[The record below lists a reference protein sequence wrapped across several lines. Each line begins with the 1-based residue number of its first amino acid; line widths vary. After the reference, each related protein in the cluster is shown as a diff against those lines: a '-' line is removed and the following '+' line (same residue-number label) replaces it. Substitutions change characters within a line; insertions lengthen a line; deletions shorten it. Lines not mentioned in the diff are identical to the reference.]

1 MASRV
6 KRAVNNVHWFVDQS
20 EHRREATNPV
30 QGRRLALQALETG
43 GNNYLIVAVA
53 GLGFFTDSYLLFAS
67 NAITPMLGYVYWN
80 TETTSEHVNAV
91 NLATLSGCVFGMLLF
106 GWLGDKYGRRK
117 IYGHELLLLIV
128 GTIGVIMSSPG
139 YPGLDTSIDDARS
152 IDWSSYGSMDVIS
165 WLTFWRFVS
174 GVGIGGDYPLSACIV
189 SEFAP
194 TKRRATML
202 ASVFSMQAFGY
213 ATANIVAMVVTL
225 IVRSRHPDPSA
236 RAVDQIWRWVI
247 GLCLIPAFTA
257 AVLRLTIPESP
268 RFTLDV
274 SENIAKAFDETNR
287 FNNANLEPEWVKQA
301 NLDTVGQIIGAQA
314 DDDETIGKTSTSAM
328 IDEVGDIMD
337 IDQSKIQGKRYFF
350 KDGNWILVLG
360 TSLCW
365 FLLDIGFY
373 ALSLNSPSTVS
384 KLWYQDAD
392 STPNRPVWAT
402 NLDVK
407 DPQAG
412 IYTILITNTTHS
424 LIISSIGAIVGAV
437 LMVYFIDRVNRKK
450 FQLGSFL
457 VLAVL
462 FIVTGATFSS
472 TVQTGF
478 HGVTITLFVL
488 CQLAFYC
495 GPNTLTFIIPAELF
509 PTKYRATCHGISAA
523 AGKIG
528 SIITTVFLAYVKFPS
543 NAGDVS
549 SSDPRSRWLGWAI
562 LILSLPM
569 FLGALV
575 TWSRMIPDVQYK
587 DRKSKTLEE
596 LVFVRQHQ
604 SSPAADIEMSSDAG
618 SIM

>member
-1 MASRV
+1 MASRI
-6 KRAVNNVHWFVDQS
+6 RRTVNNVHWFVDQA

-80 TETTSEHVNAV
+80 NATTSENVNAV

-106 GWLGDKYGRRK
+106 GWLGDLYGRRK

-139 YPGLDTSIDDARS
+139 YSAPVISADAVAKT
-152 IDWSSYGSMDVIS
+152 DWSSYGSMDVIS

-213 ATANIVAMVVTL
+213 ATANIVAMIVTL
-225 IVRSRHPDPSA
+225 IVRHRHPDPSA

-247 GLCLIPAFTA
+247 GLCLIPAFLA

-274 SENIAKAFDETNR
+274 SENIAKAFEETNR

-301 NLDTVGQIIGAQA
+301 NIDTVGQIMTESG
-314 DDDETIGKTSTSAM
+314 DEGTVGKPLTSAT

-337 IDQSKIQGKRYFF
+337 VDQSKIQGRRYFF
-350 KDGNWILVLG
+350 KDGNWILVMG

-384 KLWYQDAD
+384 KLWYQDVVPAPD
-392 STPNRPVWAT
+392 RPVWAT

-407 DPQAG
+407 DPQQG

-450 FQLGSFL
+450 FQFGSFL
-457 VLAVL
+457 VLAAL
-462 FIVTGATFSS
+462 FIVTGATYSS

-495 GPNTLTFIIPAELF
+495 VSQLQFLSSQTLT
-509 PTKYRATCHGISAA
+509 IS
-523 AGKIG
+523 
-528 SIITTVFLAYVKFPS
+528 
-543 NAGDVS
+543 
-549 SSDPRSRWLGWAI
+549 R
-562 LILSLPM
+562 
-569 FLGALV
+569 
-575 TWSRMIPDVQYK
+575 
-587 DRKSKTLEE
+587 
-596 LVFVRQHQ
+596 VRT
-604 SSPAADIEMSSDAG
+604 P
-618 SIM
+618 